1 MANSYDVAVI
11 GAGPGG
17 YVAAI
22 RCAQLGLK
30 TVCIDE
36 WVNEKGAA
44 SPGGT
49 CLNVGCI
56 PSKAMIESSELY
68 AAIGHEFADHGIEAG
83 AVKLKLADMLK
94 RKDRV
99 VHELTSGVAALFQ
112 ANKITFVHGT
122 AHIDD
127 ATHLTA
133 QTKDGKK
140 ESIEARY
147 IIIATG
153 STPRELPIAPYDHET
168 IVDSTGALAFSKV
181 PKKLGII
188 GAGVIALELGSV
200 WNRLGADVTLFKTSE
215 GLLPEL
221 EADISKLALKNFEQ
235 QGLKFEM
242 GVKTEASKVSAKQV
256 ELSWSRDGKT
266 QKSKFDKLIIAIGR
280 VPNSAG
286 IFDPKCGV
294 TTDDRGFIEVDA
306 QCRTKANN
314 IFAIG
319 DLVRGPMLAH
329 KASEEG
335 VMVAE
340 LIAGHHAQLDLAT
353 VPSVIY
359 TRPEIAWVG
368 QTEQQCKDSGIA
380 INIGTFP
387 FNANGR
393 ARAIGQ
399 TDGIVKVIAD
409 AKTDRIL
416 GVHIMGPQA
425 SELIMQAKIAMDF
438 KASSED
444 LAMTM
449 FAHPTLSEALHE
461 AMLSVDQRAIHAV
474 QAKKRKS

>member
-1 MANSYDVAVI
+1 MKYDVAVI

-30 TVCIDE
+30 TVCIDA
-36 WVNEKGAA
+36 WQNDKGAA

-68 AAIGHEFADHGIEAG
+68 AASSHTLSDHGIE
-83 AVKLKLADMLK
+83 VSSIKLNLDKLLA
-94 RKDRV
+94 RKDKV
-99 VHELTSGVAALFQ
+99 VTELTSGVAALFQ
-112 ANKITFVHGT
+112 ANRISFIHGT
-122 AHIDD
+122 AYINDGNNIDIKRLSGELEQIQ
-127 ATHLTA
+127 AKH
-133 QTKDGKK
+133 
-140 ESIEARY
+140 

-153 STPRELPIAPYDHET
+153 STPRDLEAAPYDQSN
-168 IVDSTGALAFSKV
+168 IVDSTGALAFDKV

-200 WNRLGADVTLFKTSE
+200 WNRLGSEVTLFKTSK
-215 GLLPEL
+215 GLLPE
-221 EADISKLALKNFEQ
+221 ADSDISTMALKNFEQ

-242 GVKTEASKVSAKQV
+242 GVNIESGKTKGKQV
-256 ELSWSRDGKT
+256 NLEWARDAKT
-266 QKSKFDKLIIAIGR
+266 SASKFDKLIVAIGR
-280 VPNSAG
+280 TPNSQNLFASETG
-286 IFDPKCGV
+286 ISV
-294 TTDDRGFIEVDA
+294 TDRGFIEVDA
-306 QCRTKANN
+306 QCRTSATN
-314 IFAIG
+314 IYAIG
-319 DLVRGPMLAH
+319 DVVRGPMLAH

-340 LIAGHHAQLDLAT
+340 IIAGHSANVNLAT
-353 VPSVIY
+353 VPAVIY
-359 TRPEIAWVG
+359 THPEIAWVG
-368 QTEQQCKDSGIA
+368 QTEKQLKDAGIKYR
-380 INIGTFP
+380 IGTFP

-393 ARAIGQ
+393 ARAIGE
-399 TDGIVKVIAD
+399 TDGLVKVTAD

-449 FAHPTLSEALHE
+449 FAHPTLSEAVHE

-474 QAKKRKS
+474 QTKRKS